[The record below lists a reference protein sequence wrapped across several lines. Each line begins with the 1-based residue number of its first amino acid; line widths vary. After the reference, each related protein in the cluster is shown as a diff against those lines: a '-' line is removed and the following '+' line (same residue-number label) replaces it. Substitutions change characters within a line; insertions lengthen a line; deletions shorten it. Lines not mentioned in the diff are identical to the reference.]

1 VPTVLVIGLAI
12 YCLIDCFQSSNETVR
27 NLPKL
32 VWALLIV
39 LLPLFGSIG
48 WLVAGRPAGNPR
60 PGSGGPRVGL
70 RDRTTTLTSSGV
82 SADRLAPAL
91 SPFFSRLRRL

>member
-1 VPTVLVIGLAI
+1 MLRYLPSVLVIGLAI
-12 YCLIDCFQSSNETVR
+12 YCLIDCLQASADTVR

-48 WLVAGRPAGNPR
+48 WLVAGRPAGDPR
-60 PGSGGPRVGL
+60 PGRGGPRRGPQGPDDDPDFL
-70 RDRTTTLTSSGV
+70 RDLGGNGG
-82 SADRLAPAL
+82 P
-91 SPFFSRLRRL
+91 RR

>member
-1 VPTVLVIGLAI
+1 MLRYVPTVLVIGLAI

-60 PGSGGPRVGL
+60 PGSGGPRRGPQGPDDDPDFLRGL
-70 RDRTTTLTSSGV
+70 GGPTGPRT
-82 SADRLAPAL
+82 
-91 SPFFSRLRRL
+91 